1 MPTEQRIRASFWFL
15 VQYDVAEEISLES
28 LRTVP
33 PPRIPRFRQPVPQY
47 VGFERPPVM
56 EAIEPVSLS
65 SGETLEGF
73 MQIYGYG
80 VVGVSLVMRFEA
92 NWAELVERASQWIP
106 APEVE
111 ALSLRLVKTRVDQ
124 IRNSLMKP
132 YTDWLSED
140 YYIVRI
146 EPDPSAC
153 GESLLAE
160 HAGQIAQIVRGERVP
175 LASDEIAEIVQS
187 RVSYYPQDLLVV
199 GWMAAFLCDDDDG
212 AATSMQLLE
221 YANSQLLEFRHY
233 DRVLTQE
240 LAAVYEAL
248 DEGIGYVSRWKLAGR
263 AERLNTLRLD
273 VMELAERVDNSLK
286 FLSDMFAARMY
297 RLIATKIGVPDYRRL
312 VDAKLNTARELY
324 RFMMDEFHQ
333 GRAFVLE
340 LMVVI
345 ILVIELVFL
354 FRGIS

>member
-1 MPTEQRIRASFWFL
+1 
-15 VQYDVAEEISLES
+15 V
-28 LRTVP
+28 
-33 PPRIPRFRQPVPQY
+33 
-47 VGFERPPVM
+47 
-56 EAIEPVSLS
+56 
-65 SGETLEGF
+65 
-73 MQIYGYG
+73 
-80 VVGVSLVMRFEA
+80 
-92 NWAELVERASQWIP
+92 
-106 APEVE
+106 
-111 ALSLRLVKTRVDQ
+111 
-124 IRNSLMKP
+124 KP
-132 YTDWLSED
+132 YADWLSED

-146 EPDPSAC
+146 EPESSVS
-153 GESLLAE
+153 GESLIAG
-160 HAGQIAQIVRGERVP
+160 HAAQIAQIVRGERVA
-175 LASDEIAEIVQS
+175 LASEEVAEIVQS

-199 GWMAAFLCDDDDG
+199 GWMAAFLCDAEDG
-212 AATSMQLLE
+212 AATTIQLLE

-240 LAAVYEAL
+240 LSAVYDAL
-248 DEGIGYVSRWKLAGR
+248 DGGIGFINRWKLAGR

-345 ILVIELVFL
+345 ILIIELVFL
-354 FRGIS
+354 FRGIT